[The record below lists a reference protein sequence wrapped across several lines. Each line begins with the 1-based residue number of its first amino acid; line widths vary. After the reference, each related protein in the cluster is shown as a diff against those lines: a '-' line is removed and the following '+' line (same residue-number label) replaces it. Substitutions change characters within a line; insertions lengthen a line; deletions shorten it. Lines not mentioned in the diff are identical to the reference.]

1 MQCRLLCDPGFVSDI
16 APLFECTGGRYQ
28 PIHPTLFKC
37 EPAVALLVSDIGE
50 REILSAGESTNCDQL
65 LKPIPNMDM
74 SGHSIDLLD
83 NHLILAATA
92 IENDN
97 NWKYLSLRNPRAGLL
112 TNKWTETLVGGQNA
126 PKNHITFTYDKNL
139 LYFGGDF
146 KAQSLLQN
154 GRSESGEWTLLKLLN
169 RTDNQPFDTFTSH
182 ACSAKLDRNRF
193 LVLGGTYTSDK
204 GEESVLADV
213 FEVDIFDRKVQK
225 LGVMKHARTQ
235 HACTMIPKKLSN
247 TGGRDLESQ
256 AILISGGVSVTN
268 DASSIVRVVEL
279 FLIDQRRS
287 IELYNEMLE
296 PRFKHRMIQ
305 LGMELLALGGEAQ
318 DGMIKSIEKFNFE
331 NYTNFYAFRPAEWTA
346 YSKSLKS
353 SSTSSLA
360 VTTLPMSA
368 VECNKEEPCECGKPR
383 GSRIIGG
390 TEVQNILT

>member
-1 MQCRLLCDPGFVSDI
+1 MQCRLLCDPGYISDI
-16 APLFECTGGRYQ
+16 TPLFECTGGQYQ

-50 REILSAGESTNCDQL
+50 REILSAEDSTMCDKL
-65 LKPIPNMDM
+65 LTTIPNKEM
-74 SGHSIDLLD
+74 SGHSINLLD
-83 NHLILAATA
+83 NHLILGATT
-92 IENDN
+92 IKKN
-97 NWKYLSLRNPRAGLL
+97 NKWKYLSLSNPRAGLL
-112 TNKWTETLVGGQNA
+112 TNKWTGTLVKGQNA
-126 PKNHITFTYDKNL
+126 PKNHVTFTFDKNL

-154 GRSESGEWTLLKLLN
+154 GRGESGEWTLLKLLN
-169 RTDNQPFDTFTSH
+169 RQDNQPFDTFTSH

-193 LVLGGTYTSDK
+193 LVFGGTYTSEQ

-213 FEVDIFDRKVQK
+213 FEVDIFDKQVQK
-225 LGVMKHARTQ
+225 LGEMKYARTQ
-235 HACTMIPKKLSN
+235 HACSMIPKRLPFA
-247 TGGRDLESQ
+247 GGRDLKSQ
-256 AILISGGVSVTN
+256 AVLISGGVGQTN

-279 FLIDQRRS
+279 FLLDRKKS
-287 IELYNEMLE
+287 IELTNEMLE

-305 LGMELLALGGEAQ
+305 LGTDLLALGGEAQ

-331 NYTNFYAFRPAEWTA
+331 NYTNFNSFTPAKWTA
-346 YSKSLKS
+346 YPKSLKS
-353 SSTSSLA
+353 NSTSSLA

-390 TEVQNILT
+390 TEVQTI

>member
-1 MQCRLLCDPGFVSDI
+1 MSDI
-16 APLFECTGGRYQ
+16 APLFECTNGQYQ
-28 PIHPTLFKC
+28 PMHPKLFFCK
-37 EPAVALLVSDIGE
+37 PAVALLVSDIGE
-50 REILSAGESTNCDQL
+50 REILSAEGSANCDQL
-65 LKPIPNMDM
+65 LNTIPDKEM
-74 SGHSIDLLD
+74 SGHSINLLD
-83 NHLILAATA
+83 NKLILGATA
-92 IENDN
+92 IEDEN
-97 NWKYLSLRNPRAGLL
+97 NWWYLRLNNPRAGLL
-112 TNKWTETLVGGQNA
+112 NDRWTPTLVEGQNA
-126 PKNHITFTYDKNL
+126 PKNHITFTFDKNL

-154 GRSESGEWTLLKLLN
+154 GRSESGEWTLLKFLN
-169 RTDNQPFDTFTSH
+169 RQDKKPFDTFTSH
-182 ACSAKLDRNRF
+182 ACSVKLDHKRF
-193 LVLGGTYTSDK
+193 LVLGGNFTSAE
-204 GEESVLADV
+204 GEERVLPDI
-213 FEVDIFDRKVQK
+213 FEVDILDRTVQK
-225 LGVMKHARTQ
+225 LGEMKHARTQ
-235 HACTMIPKKLSN
+235 HACAMIPKEMSYSGKLEHSI
-247 TGGRDLESQ
+247 
-256 AILISGGVSVTN
+256 AVLISGGVSVTN

-346 YSKSLKS
+346 YPKSLKS

-383 GSRIIGG
+383 ESRIIGG
-390 TEVQNILT
+390 TEVLDF